1 MRQPKGEIVFYIS
14 QGGSLRG
21 EVKDVT
27 NYRLL
32 PMYDSCGSN
41 RVTIFSGKDLLSSQ
55 PVFKTELLR
64 NCKKFMATYGD
75 RL

>member
-1 MRQPKGEIVFYIS
+1 MFYIS
-14 QGGSLRG
+14 QGGSLCG

-41 RVTIFSGKDLLSSQ
+41 RITIFSGKDLLSSQ
-55 PVFKTELLR
+55 PVFKTELLK
-64 NCKKFMATYGD
+64 NCKKFMVMYGD
-75 RL
+75 RI

>member
-1 MRQPKGEIVFYIS
+1 MFYIS

-41 RVTIFSGKDLLSSQ
+41 RVIIFSGKDLLSSQ

-64 NCKKFMATYGD
+64 NCRKFMATYGD
-75 RL
+75 KI

>member
-1 MRQPKGEIVFYIS
+1 MFYIS

-21 EVKDVT
+21 EVRDVT

-55 PVFKTELLR
+55 PVFKTELLK
-64 NCKKFMATYGD
+64 NCKKFMEKYGD
-75 RL
+75 GFYD

>member
-1 MRQPKGEIVFYIS
+1 MFYIS

-41 RVTIFSGKDLLSSQ
+41 RVIIFSGKDLLSSQ

-64 NCKKFMATYGD
+64 NCRKFMTTYGD
-75 RL
+75 MI

>member
-1 MRQPKGEIVFYIS
+1 MFYIS

-21 EVKDVT
+21 EVKDIT

-32 PMYDSCGSN
+32 PMYDSGGSN

>member
-1 MRQPKGEIVFYIS
+1 MFYIS

-21 EVKDVT
+21 EVKDIT
-27 NYRLL
+27 HYREL

-41 RVTIFSGKDLLSSQ
+41 RIMIFSGKDLISSK

-64 NCKKFMATYGD
+64 NCKKFMAKYGD
-75 RL
+75 RYD